1 MLVVTRRPNDRIL
14 FPKLGITVHV
24 IRVDGRSVRLGIE
37 APRSVHVL
45 RHEVANDGRYDEAP
59 EDAIPDSS
67 SRLSHCAR
75 NQLQG
80 ALLALGLLQR
90 RVELGQV
97 TTTDLESQLASI
109 IAHLEAIE
117 TGTHEVPG
125 QMLPALPKTPAAG
138 QRTALVV
145 EDNANER
152 SLLVDYLESCDYRVA
167 VAGDGQDAL
176 DYLAQHHKPDVV
188 LLDMNMPRLDGP
200 ATVREI
206 RSNPELAGV
215 KVVAVSGLAPQQAA
229 VAVGPAGVDRWFTK
243 PIKPSVLVRELDREL
258 ASAGVAS

>member
-45 RHEVANDGRYDEAP
+45 RHEVANDGRFDETP
-59 EDAIPDSS
+59 EELLPASA
-67 SRLSHCAR
+67 RLSHAAR
-75 NQLQG
+75 NQLQA

-97 TTTDLESQLASI
+97 TAKDLESQLASI

-117 TGTHEVPG
+117 TGTPELPG
-125 QMLPALPKTPAAG
+125 RTLPALPKTPAAG
-138 QRTALVV
+138 RRTALVV
-145 EDNANER
+145 EDNPNER

-176 DYLAQHHKPDVV
+176 DYLARHHKPDVV

-206 RSNPELAGV
+206 RSNPDLAGV
-215 KVVAVSGLAPQQAA
+215 KVVAVSGLAPQEAA
-229 VAVGPAGVDRWFTK
+229 VDLGPAGVDRWFTK